1 MRKDPQGLVPDGD
14 RMEKRGI
21 VAVGVTPKDE
31 ASNLQKKGEAVTV
44 ESLAD
49 DAFQRLQDA
58 AQNAK

>member
-1 MRKDPQGLVPDGD
+1 MRTELQDLVPDGD

-31 ASNLQKKGEAVTV
+31 SRNLQKNGEAVTI